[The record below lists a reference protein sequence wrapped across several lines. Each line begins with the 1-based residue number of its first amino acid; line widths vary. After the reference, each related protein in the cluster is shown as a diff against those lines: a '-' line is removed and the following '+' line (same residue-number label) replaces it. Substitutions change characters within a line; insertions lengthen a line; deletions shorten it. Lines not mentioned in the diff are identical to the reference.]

1 MALVV
6 TGAAGLIGS
15 HFVEFIN
22 MKGKE
27 DIIAVDDLT
36 DGHKFANLRD
46 LSLIDYLDKDDFL
59 DSLRQGEFATG
70 IEGIIH
76 MGACSVTTE
85 WDGRYLMKNNYEY
98 SKILLNH
105 CIGSD
110 IPFIYASSAAV
121 YGDGEHGFKETE
133 SCENPKN
140 AYAYSKVMFDN
151 YVRRK
156 TATTSNQV
164 VGLRFF
170 NVYGPNEQHKH
181 SMASTIHQF
190 NRQIL
195 EKGSCTLF
203 GAYDGFEA
211 GMQMRDFIY
220 VEDCARVMSWLLA
233 NQGVSGIFNLG
244 TGEARPFLDVAKAIQ
259 SWHLKRADNK
269 ATIDFVEFP
278 DHLKGKYQS
287 FTKADMSKL
296 RAAGY
301 DMDFTSLEDGIFG
314 YLDRANADN

>member
-22 MKGKE
+22 KNGRE

-36 DGHKFANLRD
+36 DGHKFLNLRD
-46 LSLIDYLDKDDFL
+46 LSIIDYLDKDDFL
-59 DSLRQGEFATG
+59 ASVRQGEFSNG
-70 IEGIIH
+70 IDGIIH
-76 MGACSVTTE
+76 MGACSTTTE

-121 YGDGEHGFKETE
+121 YGDGEHGFRETE
-133 SCENPKN
+133 PCENPKN

-156 TATTSNQV
+156 IATTSSQV

-170 NVYGPNEQHKH
+170 NVYGPHETHKDA
-181 SMASTIHQF
+181 MASTIYQF

-195 EKGSCTLF
+195 EKGSCALF
-203 GAYDGFEA
+203 GAYDGFKA

-220 VEDCARVMSWLLA
+220 VEDCARVMSWLLS
-233 NQGVSGIFNLG
+233 NPNVKGIFNLG
-244 TGEARPFLDVAKAIQ
+244 TGKARPFLDVAKAIQ
-259 SWHLKRADNK
+259 SWHRERLGKSAK
-269 ATIDFVEFP
+269 IEFIEFP

-287 FTKADMSKL
+287 HTEADMSQL

-301 DMDFTSLEDGIFG
+301 NMDFTSLEEGVFA
-314 YLDRANADN
+314 YLDRANTEH